1 MFVFMHQQAIYR
13 HGRPMTIMILKLL
26 VPVVQLKP
34 HRL

>member
-1 MFVFMHQQAIYR
+1 MFVFMHQQAIYG
-13 HGRPMTIMILKLL
+13 HGRAYDNYDPELL